1 MNCDPSVV
9 GYILVAIIL
18 PTVSAQEAGSLATI
32 PNSANASV
40 QRIENELHFRL
51 EKPVFEAEIRLPRL
65 NNNVCRA
72 YLKTKQYA
80 GNQDTGNQDAENR
93 ETLPLVSGSE
103 YLAPRLPDPTQELPF
118 SQTPSEW
125 RIALPD
131 TMAFPAT
138 VILQLTSPAVYAPN
152 GQTCTADP
160 DGTLVL
166 PARHG

>member
-9 GYILVAIIL
+9 GYILVAITL

-80 GNQDTGNQDAENR
+80 GNQDTGNQDTGNQDAENR
-93 ETLPLVSGSE
+93 ETLPLVSGGV
-103 YLAPRLPDPTQELPF
+103 A
-118 SQTPSEW
+118 
-125 RIALPD
+125 
-131 TMAFPAT
+131 
-138 VILQLTSPAVYAPN
+138 
-152 GQTCTADP
+152 
-160 DGTLVL
+160 
-166 PARHG
+166 

>member
-9 GYILVAIIL
+9 GYILVAMIL

-72 YLKTKQYA
+72 YLKTKQDA
-80 GNQDTGNQDAENR
+80 GNQDAGNQDAENR

-103 YLAPRLPDPTQELPF
+103 YLAPRLPDPT
-118 SQTPSEW
+118 
-125 RIALPD
+125 
-131 TMAFPAT
+131 
-138 VILQLTSPAVYAPN
+138 
-152 GQTCTADP
+152 
-160 DGTLVL
+160 
-166 PARHG
+166 